1 MQDPLPTKRVHN
13 LIIVDESGSM
23 SIIRKQAFT
32 GMNET
37 LQTVRKMQEKFPDQ
51 VQFVTLLT
59 FDSGHTTWHYDDTAA
74 LKTKDLNWKAY
85 NPCGGTPLYDA
96 IGKGISKTKAA
107 IEREQ
112 NQACLDSA
120 EREQARPQVSAQI
133 EDGDHVLVTII
144 TDGEENSS
152 EEWTLKMIRTM
163 IEKLKKQNWTFTL
176 IGTDNLDVETMA
188 HSFAI
193 DEHLEFQQ
201 DEAGTKAMFAR
212 ERRSRERYNC
222 CVAEATPM
230 PTGSFFEEES

>member
-1 MQDPLPTKRVHN
+1 MKKQDETKSQAKRVFN

-23 SIIRKQAFT
+23 SIIHKQAFM

-37 LQTVRKMQEKFPDQ
+37 LQTVRQMQEKFPDQ
-51 VQFVTLLT
+51 EQRVTLVT
-59 FDSGHTTWHYDDTAA
+59 FDTGHTTWHYDNAPA
-74 LKTKDLNWKAY
+74 SQTKDLDWKAY
-85 NPCGGTPLYDA
+85 NPGGGTPLYDA
-96 IGKGISKTKAA
+96 MGKAISKV
-107 IEREQ
+107 
-112 NQACLDSA
+112 N
-120 EREQARPQVSAQI
+120 AQI
-133 EDGDHVLVTII
+133 EDGDNVLVTII

-201 DEAGTKAMFAR
+201 TEAGTKAMFAR
-212 ERRSRERYNC
+212 EHCSRERFNC
-222 CVAEATPM
+222 CIAEETAM
-230 PTGSFFEEES
+230 PIGTFFNED

>member
-1 MQDPLPTKRVHN
+1 MTDLIPTRVHN

-23 SIIRKQAFT
+23 ECIRKQAFT

-37 LQTVRKMQEKFPDQ
+37 LQTIRMMQKKHINQ
-51 VQFVTLLT
+51 LQYVTLIT
-59 FDSGHTTWHYDDTAA
+59 FDSDHTKLHYDNTPADKTAD
-74 LKTKDLNWKAY
+74 LKWKAY
-85 NPCGGTPLYDA
+85 HPNAATPLYDA
-96 IGKGISKTKAA
+96 IGKGISKVKAA

-120 EREQARPQVSAQI
+120 EREQARSKVSAQV

-144 TDGEENSS
+144 TDGYENCS
-152 EEWTLKMIRTM
+152 EEWTLKMVRTL

-176 IGTDNLDVETMA
+176 IGTDNLDVEEMA
-188 HSFAI
+188 NSFAI
-193 DEHLEFQQ
+193 EEHMEFQQ

-222 CVAEATPM
+222 CVAENASI
-230 PTGSFFEEES
+230 PTGSFFEEEN

>member
-1 MQDPLPTKRVHN
+1 MRNYKKN
-13 LIIVDESGSM
+13 LILTYFFPKNIFKEIKTSRKK
-23 SIIRKQAFT
+23 SIHH
-32 GMNET
+32 
-37 LQTVRKMQEKFPDQ
+37 L
-51 VQFVTLLT
+51 
-59 FDSGHTTWHYDDTAA
+59 
-74 LKTKDLNWKAY
+74 
-85 NPCGGTPLYDA
+85 
-96 IGKGISKTKAA
+96 
-107 IEREQ
+107 
-112 NQACLDSA
+112 
-120 EREQARPQVSAQI
+120 
-133 EDGDHVLVTII
+133 DGDHVLVTII

-222 CVAEATPM
+222 CVAEDAAM
-230 PTGSFFEEES
+230 PIGSFFKEEEN